1 MCDENVVKT
10 GQMSIAAK
18 RNLVALIPET
28 VDYLANTEIDRVSL
42 VLIIE
47 SVLSAWRSEL
57 DSFAHAHR
65 SALTRTEIAKAID
78 NARMLL
84 TERRYDD
91 LVDELYCID
100 VRMEGDEV
108 VEIDDQYTEE
118 EFERDMKQMIA
129 SDTRCFDDAI
139 REFVGGTEEFVVKF
153 VKHEEMCTVIVLAIA
168 NELSGITVAYAD
180 HRWEDTARHMATLT
194 ELMSCI

>member
-1 MCDENVVKT
+1 MCDENVVK
-10 GQMSIAAK
+10 
-18 RNLVALIPET
+18 E
-28 VDYLANTEIDRVSL
+28 
-42 VLIIE
+42 
-47 SVLSAWRSEL
+47 
-57 DSFAHAHR
+57 
-65 SALTRTEIAKAID
+65 
-78 NARMLL
+78 
-84 TERRYDD
+84 
-91 LVDELYCID
+91 
-100 VRMEGDEV
+100 
-108 VEIDDQYTEE
+108 YTEE

-153 VKHEEMCTVIVLAIA
+153 VKHEDMCTVIVLAIA